1 MKSFFSG
8 QNDALNSHRENKR
21 FLCFYEDVLDSPQ
34 PSVPFVIQDG
44 RTIASEACASFAR
57 EARRHCDAFQ
67 TPCRASS
74 GIVGVS
80 KRFHYLMQRHSLDS
94 RTPSQPVR
102 IAKWCIFHKR
112 LEFARWPSLGAELVL
127 CLGPASVFALL
138 WNGSFWFGW
147 ACDADGLW
155 FKLDTKRGLSW
166 PRGSALTVEICRREM
181 LVVVETKL
189 RFISNLGVN
198 HTRKAAT
205 TWKILSF

>member
-1 MKSFFSG
+1 MAARSLRKPVH
-8 QNDALNSHRENKR
+8 ALQGRREGTVMHFKLPVGHPR
-21 FLCFYEDVLDSPQ
+21 ALWASQSDFTTLCNGTHLTRGRHHSPYVL
-34 PSVPFVIQDG
+34 
-44 RTIASEACASFAR
+44 
-57 EARRHCDAFQ
+57 
-67 TPCRASS
+67 
-74 GIVGVS
+74 
-80 KRFHYLMQRHSLDS
+80 L
-94 RTPSQPVR
+94 
-102 IAKWCIFHKR
+102 KWCIFHKR

-147 ACDADGLW
+147 ACDANGLW
-155 FKLDTKRGLSW
+155 FKLATKRGLSW
-166 PRGSALTVEICRREM
+166 PRGSALTVKICRREM